1 MWWRKPQFIP
11 IFIFSNL
18 VRDIPPEVDGQS
30 DGDVVRLDEISQ
42 LLAAL
47 QLLVIQPVIIHSQL
61 YLHFIQ
67 YHLLRSSFLPCARTG
82 LHNSSV
88 SYLFSLP
95 WSSRMPKYCSRGDT
109 PAPGAAGHC
118 WNFWIVAGV
127 RRIPWKLSFANEFS
141 FMKCFFPIHVEVF
154 HFYCNPLSSHCS
166 LTESVFL
173 HNDCK
178 LSVDVG

>member
-18 VRDIPPEVDGQS
+18 VRDISSEIDGQS
-30 DGDVVRLDEISQ
+30 DGDVVRLDDISQ

-47 QLLVIQPVIIHSQL
+47 QLLVVQPVMHSSIL
-61 YLHFIQ
+61 SYTTHFIQ

-95 WSSRMPKYCSRGDT
+95 
-109 PAPGAAGHC
+109 
-118 WNFWIVAGV
+118 
-127 RRIPWKLSFANEFS
+127 
-141 FMKCFFPIHVEVF
+141 
-154 HFYCNPLSSHCS
+154 
-166 LTESVFL
+166 
-173 HNDCK
+173 
-178 LSVDVG
+178 